1 MVGVYPADFD
11 APGALVDARRSME
24 ICGDQQ
30 FTVTSMRG
38 RKYLFHLLPQHDS
51 GSPDIVL
58 WSFRADDWAC
68 DNAFVAAHNA
78 AIGIA
83 TCSAVGGYDV
93 LSLARDA
100 LKRIENWPIR
110 RREARRSQT
119 LEALDD
125 PAVGQPVVGKR
136 IGVFGRRR

>member
-1 MVGVYPADFD
+1 MRSSTGTPEVYIEEMVGVYPADFD
-11 APGALVDARRSME
+11 APGALADARRTME
-24 ICGDQQ
+24 SCGDQQ

-38 RKYLFHLLPQHDS
+38 RKYLFHLLPQRDS

-83 TCSAVGGYDV
+83 TCRPSAVTTCS
-93 LSLARDA
+93 SLARDA
-100 LKRIENWPIR
+100 LKRIE
-110 RREARRSQT
+110 T
-119 LEALDD
+119 LANTT
-125 PAVGQPVVGKR
+125 A
-136 IGVFGRRR
+136 